1 MCLSVPALVMSV
13 DGENAEVSVGGTVVR
28 ANLSLVE
35 GIEPGD
41 YILLHTG
48 FALQKINA
56 DEAAETLNTFKEFDD
71 LNKEMDLE
79 EKLSGKR
86 IV

>member
-1 MCLSVPALVMSV
+1 MCLCVPALVMSV

>member
-56 DEAAETLNTFKEFDD
+56 DEAAETLNTFREFDD

>member
-79 EKLSGKR
+79 EKLSGER

>member
-79 EKLSGKR
+79 EKLTGKR

>member
-13 DGENAEVSVGGTVVR
+13 DGENAEVSVGGTFVR

-56 DEAAETLNTFKEFDD
+56 DEAAETLNTFKEFDN
-71 LNKEMDLE
+71 LNKDLDLE